1 MVYALLKVFYPVNGI
16 VSDKV
21 RDISMFL
28 DSVIVLCDEIRI
40 VIVALSGDNL
50 PVIKTGRQTFKMPF
64 TYQCCLIT
72 DFLQQFRKSLPS
84 GLDYWQIV
92 PGQGDYYNPDF
103 ITQNNDTIQNHV
115 HVLHN
120 AHLLRGSGGTS
131 FIIVKEIIR

>member
-1 MVYALLKVFYPVNGI
+1 MVNQKTERFLRIAFVFYPVNSV

-40 VIVALSGDNL
+40 VVVALSGDNL

-72 DFLQQFRKSLPS
+72 DFLQQLRKSLLRTVEYAS
-84 GLDYWQIV
+84 GIIIE
-92 PGQGDYYNPDF
+92 F
-103 ITQNNDTIQNHV
+103 ISTTMFTCYH
-115 HVLHN
+115 
-120 AHLLRGSGGTS
+120 AGTT
-131 FIIVKEIIR
+131 RTA

>member
-1 MVYALLKVFYPVNGI
+1 MVNQKTERFLRIAFVFYPVNGI

-40 VIVALSGDNL
+40 VVVALSGDNL

-72 DFLQQFRKSLPS
+72 DFLQQLRKSLLRTVEYAS
-84 GLDYWQIV
+84 GIIIE
-92 PGQGDYYNPDF
+92 F
-103 ITQNNDTIQNHV
+103 ISTTMFTRYH
-115 HVLHN
+115 
-120 AHLLRGSGGTS
+120 AGTTGTA
-131 FIIVKEIIR
+131 

>member
-1 MVYALLKVFYPVNGI
+1 MVNQKTERFLRIAFVFYPVNGV

-40 VIVALSGDNL
+40 VVVALSGDNL

-72 DFLQQFRKSLPS
+72 DFLQQLRKSLLRTVEYAS
-84 GLDYWQIV
+84 GIIK
-92 PGQGDYYNPDF
+92 N
-103 ITQNNDTIQNHV
+103 
-115 HVLHN
+115 
-120 AHLLRGSGGTS
+120 LLAQLCLPVIMQARLGPLNELAT
-131 FIIVKEIIR
+131 KL